1 MHAKGLCC
9 KRGVS
14 QICFFSKELQSS
26 SDFSLKRPRLVGLNV
41 SSLQQDVL
49 SLPSSPLYVF
59 IDAKKASKFN
69 REAVVNICESTN
81 RVAIKQDES
90 KST

>member
-14 QICFFSKELQSS
+14 QICFFAERVAIELG
-26 SDFSLKRPRLVGLNV
+26 FSLKRPRLVGLNV

-49 SLPSSPLYVF
+49 PLPSSPLYVF